1 MTKLTL
7 PSLPTLL
14 SYILLLATTVIAAPS
29 SIDDDWSMRVNGDRV
44 FTTHAIILAIICF
57 VVGIVFLFA
66 GLKFFPI
73 VTGLAGFYVFSVI
86 GYIILTR
93 LEPDEGYTHRATVL
107 LIGSLAIGLLGLFL
121 GFCLWQLG
129 VAFIGGIAGFSLA
142 MWLLSL
148 RDGGLIHSE
157 VGRIILV
164 VALVVVGIVLVFVFE
179 RLFLIIATSIIGAYL
194 ITFGIDLFAQ
204 TGFIGESRAFLRNID
219 DGQNHFTVTSEMTGV
234 LVTFA
239 VLTVIGIVVQWFTT
253 RAVVHSHAARGYRV
267 RRAKTGNV
275 YV

>member
-1 MTKLTL
+1 MSKFTL
-7 PSLPTLL
+7 PLLPSLL
-14 SYILLLATTVIAAPS
+14 SYILLFATSVLAGPS
-29 SIDDDWSMRVNGDRV
+29 VDGDTWTMRVDGERA

-57 VVGIVFLFA
+57 VVGIIFLFA
-66 GLKFFPI
+66 GLRMFPL
-73 VTGLAGFYVFSVI
+73 VTALAGFYVFSVI

-107 LIGSLAIGLLGLFL
+107 LVGSLAIGLLGLFL

-148 RDGGLIHSE
+148 RDGGLIHSQT
-157 VGRIILV
+157 GRIILV
-164 VALVVVGIVLVFVFE
+164 VVLVVVGMFLIFVFE
-179 RLFLIIATSIIGAYL
+179 RIFLIIATSLIGAYL
-194 ITFGIDLFAQ
+194 ITFGIDLFTQ
-204 TGFIGESRAFLRNID
+204 TGWIAETRAFL
-219 DGQNHFTVTSEMTGV
+219 QNVPDANTNFTVTPEMTGI
-234 LVTFA
+234 LVAFC

-253 RAVVHSHAARGYRV
+253 RAVVHSHAARGYRY
-267 RRAKTGNV
+267 RRAKAGNV